1 MSPQEYSTGVPQ
13 GDGEDAPWHELDAHQ
28 WRARVAE
35 RSAVEGVR
43 AALERIEEREA
54 FINAFSQVF
63 AEEALQEAAELD
75 QLDASERGALHGVP
89 VAIKEELDVA
99 GAVTTFGTRAN
110 HTPKSKD
117 SLVVARLRAAGA
129 IIIGKT
135 HMPEFGAYPLTSSQ
149 GYGVTRNPIDLSR
162 TPGGSSGGSAAAVA
176 AGMVPIAMG
185 GDGGGSV
192 RIPAAMCGLVGL
204 KPGRGVLPTAPYT
217 DLWKSLGTSGPMAR
231 TVDDVELMLSVLR
244 DEDLVPSGSGG
255 ASWERATLDPVEQ
268 RGRDFSERPW
278 QVAWLERSSTPFIP
292 VRAANRQARKRAA
305 AQLEAQGAQLRP
317 LSARLPDPTLPFLI
331 LMFAGIRSE
340 IELLDNPD
348 RIEKRHRLT
357 KLVGALMRPSLVSW
371 AERKAAAIGKKVS
384 DMMAREGIDAILTP
398 TVADRPR
405 RADLLVGKGAIRA
418 SLLSMPSIAYTAM
431 WNVAGQPA
439 LAVPMGQGSDGLPTS
454 VQLVGHVGSKK
465 KLLDLAR
472 ELD

>member
-176 AGMVPIAMG
+176 AGMVPMAMG

-231 TVDDVELMLSVLR
+231 TVDDVDLLMSVLQ
-244 DEDLVPSGSGG
+244 DGDPAPLGSDGRAG
-255 ASWERATLDPVEQ
+255 ERSWR
-268 RGRDFSERPW
+268 
-278 QVAWLERSSTPFIP
+278 VAWLDCSSTPFIP
-292 VRAANRQARKRAA
+292 VAEANREARKRAA
-305 AQLEAQGAQLRP
+305 AQLEAQGVELQP

-331 LMFAGIRSE
+331 LMFAGIRNE
-340 IELLDNPD
+340 IELLENPD
-348 RIEKRHRLT
+348 RVEKRHRLT
-357 KLVGALMRPSLVSW
+357 KLVGALMSPKMVSW
-371 AERKAAAIGKKVS
+371 AEKRAATIGRKVS
-384 DMMAREGIDAILTP
+384 DIMAREGIDAILTP

-454 VQLVGHVGSKK
+454 VQLVGDVGAEK

-472 ELD
+472 DLE

>member
-1 MSPQEYSTGVPQ
+1 MSPQEFNASVQRGNV
-13 GDGEDAPWHELDAHQ
+13 EDAPWHELDAHQ
-28 WRARVAE
+28 WRARVAD

-43 AALERIEEREA
+43 AALERIAERDD

-63 AEEALQEAAELD
+63 AEDALRQASALD
-75 QLDASERGALHGVP
+75 HLDPSERGALHGVP

-99 GAVTTFGTRAN
+99 GAVTSFGTRAN
-110 HTPKSKD
+110 HTPKAED
-117 SLVVARLRAAGA
+117 SVVVARLRAAGA

-176 AGMVPIAMG
+176 AGMVPLAMG

-217 DLWKSLGTSGPMAR
+217 DLWKSLGTSGPIAR
-231 TVDDVELMLSVLR
+231 TVEDVELMLAVLR
-244 DEDLVPSGSGG
+244 DEGLVPPGSGG
-255 ASWERATLDPVEQ
+255 AARERAALDPVEQ
-268 RGRDFSERPW
+268 RGRALGERPW
-278 QVAWLERSSTPFIP
+278 RVAWLDRSSTPFIP
-292 VRAANRQARKRAA
+292 AAAANREARKRAA
-305 AQLEAQGAQLRP
+305 AQLEEQGAELRP
-317 LSARLPDPTLPFLI
+317 LTARLPDPTLPFLI

-340 IELLDNPD
+340 IELLEKPD

-357 KLVGALMRPSLVSW
+357 KLVGALMSPSLVSW
-371 AERKAAAIGKKVS
+371 AEKRAAAIGRKVS
-384 DMMAREGIDAILTP
+384 EIMAREGIDAILTP

-439 LAVPMGQGSDGLPTS
+439 LAVPMGQGSDGLPLS
-454 VQLVGHVGSKK
+454 VQLVGDVGAEE

-472 ELD
+472 KLD